1 MGLFGGII
9 GGIKKVGSAVVSGAK
24 KVGSAIKQGATNVWN
39 KFSGKGTFKEAE
51 ELYDSISEE
60 YNKRRRKFDE
70 DIENLVNSIENH
82 VERINKSKEKIK
94 TDLFVRMATNM
105 ERIHDI
111 SVSKD
116 FTIEAYK
123 AAALSF
129 DSIRTK
135 EQLYKIDFNK
145 HKFKT
150 SMQAIFTFGFYTR
163 KMAKETYFEVQQE
176 EAKIKDEIA
185 KMDAETV
192 KLRAIDKSLENVE
205 FYFESLINTYEKLLV
220 RLDNNINYLCVRC
233 LSFAH
238 KLVHKEMSIRR
249 LPKMQQKEV
258 EAIITASKILKV
270 MTDTQIVAIEDSNE
284 VKVYGDKMKKQFT
297 AMNEV
302 AQAA

>member
-1 MGLFGGII
+1 MGFFGGLVSKVVS
-9 GGIKKVGSAVVSGAK
+9 GVKKVGSAVASGVK

-39 KFSGKGTFKEAE
+39 KFSGKDTFKEAE
-51 ELYDSISEE
+51 ELYNQISEK

-70 DIENLVNSIENH
+70 DMEALTNSIEKH

-123 AAALSF
+123 EAVLSF

-135 EQLYKIDFNK
+135 DQLYKIDFNK

-150 SMQAIFTFGFYTR
+150 SVQAIFTLGFYTR
-163 KMAKETYFEVQQE
+163 KKAKETLYAVQEE
-176 EAKIKDEIA
+176 EAKINTEIA
-185 KMDAETV
+185 KMDAETK
-192 KLRAIDKSLENVE
+192 KLEAIDKSLENVD

-220 RLDNNINYLCVRC
+220 RLDNNVNYLYVRC

-238 KLVHKEMSIRR
+238 KLVHEEMSIRR
-249 LPKMQQKEV
+249 LPKMQQNNSGRKH
-258 EAIITASKILKV
+258 K
-270 MTDTQIVAIEDSNE
+270 
-284 VKVYGDKMKKQFT
+284 
-297 AMNEV
+297 
-302 AQAA
+302 